1 MNKIHP
7 ESIIYL
13 KNINTR
19 NRLIK
24 IQIYEKS
31 TKVSIVKK
39 YFGKYHKESFPK
51 YFNYKVDIY
60 NDYDIRRLL
69 LDYDLY
75 VLIAKPKFIGRR
87 LKIIEKG
94 IAVTFLIGV
103 IVIIILI

>member
-7 ESIIYL
+7 ESIVYL
-13 KNINTR
+13 KNNTR

-39 YFGKYHKESFPK
+39 YFGKYYKESFPT

-60 NDYDIRRLL
+60 NDYDIHRLL
-69 LDYDLY
+69 LDYDYY
-75 VLIAKPKFIGRR
+75 VKTAKPKFIGRR

-94 IAVTFLIGV
+94 IAVTLLIGIMTV
-103 IVIIILI
+103 LILL